1 MQTPDQRFDP
11 VRLEIFRH
19 LFTALAEEMGASL
32 RRSAHSPNI
41 KERRDYSCALFDVKG
56 RVIAMGDHMPVHLGA
71 MPMSVEAALA
81 ELGRLEPGD
90 VAILNDPFR
99 GGTHLPDITAIAP
112 VYVSG
117 AADVSADRGVS
128 GSHLSDGEAGEQGD
142 GERRAGQVPRT
153 VEAPRTEPGPRS
165 QPTPASSSPQ
175 NLPSPSRPGGGGAV
189 EARGSGSG
197 RVEEEAGREAGV
209 LLGYVAARAHHADV
223 GGMAAGSMPLAREIY
238 QEGLRIPPVLLM
250 RGGERNEAVW
260 RMVLANVRTPEE
272 REGDLAAQIAAL
284 VTGERRLLE
293 LVGRRGAEQVRGA
306 MSALLAYAD
315 RLVRAG
321 IRQIPDGEY
330 EAEDWMDD
338 DGVGDDPLPIR
349 VRVTVSGDALD
360 VDFEGTAPQA
370 AGGINAVSAITIS
383 ATRYVVRVLV
393 ESLLGQALPAGG
405 GAMSALTVRL
415 PERSLVA
422 AGPPASVAGGNVET
436 SQRITDVLFRAFA
449 GALPDRVPAQS
460 QGTMNNLTVG
470 GIDPRTGEPFAYYET
485 AAGGMGGG
493 PQGPGLSGVHVNMTN
508 SLNTPIEALEH
519 AYPFRVRAYALRA
532 GSGGAGRHPGGDGL
546 RRDVQ
551 LLGDAEVSLLTE
563 RRHFPPRGLAGGEDG
578 ARGENVLIRDGAE
591 QTLPSKTTFFA
602 RAGDV
607 ISVRTPG
614 GGGWGSVAEGQGAET
629 G

>member
-1 MQTPDQRFDP
+1 VQTPDQRFNP

-41 KERRDYSCALFDVKG
+41 KERRDYSCALFDAEG

-81 ELGRLEPGD
+81 ELGRLGPGD

-112 VYVSG
+112 VYVNGKVGFPVDS
-117 AADVSADRGVS
+117 GVS
-128 GSHLSDGEAGEQGD
+128 GFPPSNEENPTSTQHPAGDTGRRGDEA
-142 GERRAGQVPRT
+142 
-153 VEAPRTEPGPRS
+153 
-165 QPTPASSSPQ
+165 
-175 NLPSPSRPGGGGAV
+175 
-189 EARGSGSG
+189 
-197 RVEEEAGREAGV
+197 
-209 LLGYVAARAHHADV
+209 LLGFVAARAHHADV

-250 RGGERNEAVW
+250 RGGERNDAVW
-260 RMVLANVRTPEE
+260 RMVLANVRTPAE

-284 VTGERRLLE
+284 VTGQRRLLE
-293 LVGRRGAEQVRGA
+293 LVARRGVDEVRGA

-321 IRQIPDGEY
+321 IEQMPDGAY

-338 DGVGDDPLPIR
+338 DGVGEDPLPIR
-349 VRVTVSGDALD
+349 VRLSVSGDTLD
-360 VDFEGTAPQA
+360 VDFAGTAPQA

-393 ESLLGQALPAGG
+393 ESLLGQGLPAGG
-405 GAMSALTVRL
+405 GAMSALNVQL
-415 PERSLVA
+415 PERSLVS
-422 AGPPASVAGGNVET
+422 AGPPASVAGGNGET

-449 GALPDRVPAQS
+449 AALPDRVPAQS
-460 QGTMNNLTVG
+460 QGTMNNLTIG
-470 GIDPRTGEPFAYYET
+470 GLDPRTGEPFAYYET

-519 AYPFRVRAYALRA
+519 AYPFRMRAYALRD
-532 GSGGAGRHPGGDGL
+532 GTGGAGRHPGGDGL

-563 RRHFPPRGLAGGEDG
+563 RRRFAPGGLAGGEDG
-578 ARGENVLIRDGAE
+578 ARGENLLIRDGVE
-591 QTLPSKTTFFA
+591 QSLPSKTTFFA

-607 ISVRTPG
+607 ISIRTPG
-614 GGGWGSVAEGQGAET
+614 GGGWGSIEEAGAQDLAE
-629 G
+629 